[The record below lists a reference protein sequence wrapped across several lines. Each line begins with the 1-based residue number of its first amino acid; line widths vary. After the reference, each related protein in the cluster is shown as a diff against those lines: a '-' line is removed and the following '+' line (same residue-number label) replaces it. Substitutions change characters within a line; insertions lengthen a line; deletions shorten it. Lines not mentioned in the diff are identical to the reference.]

1 MIDNE
6 GKEYSECVVGNIIGN
21 HYFGEDKEIRNGIKT
36 LRAGAKVY
44 CVFKYGG
51 GGHERIV
58 VMGLPRKS
66 HQMIEIVIRTAYVKN
81 FRVQKV
87 YNPKILDFLKKHNAY
102 NDPYCHFKSQQGL
115 DSLNSLNVE
124 IKE

>member
-6 GKEYSECVVGNIIGN
+6 GKEYSECVVGNIIGD
-21 HYFGEDKEIRNGIKT
+21 HYFGENKEIRNGIKT

-51 GGHERIV
+51 MGHERIV

-66 HQMIEIVIRTAYVKN
+66 HRMIEIVIRTAYVKN

-87 YNPKILDFLKKHNAY
+87 YDPKILEFLKKHNAY
-102 NDPYCHFKSQQGL
+102 NDPYSHFISQEGL
-115 DSLNSLNVE
+115 DSLNAQQIE